1 MRLRALAAV
10 LLVSLP
16 WQAAGA
22 DMAGDAQRLMRYW
35 YGTIWAQ
42 DFTQGDT
49 LELDLTCDGSVERVF
64 AWRDG
69 VNPEK
74 EVYNLALIARRADPL
89 PTRWETL
96 PDASAMLLPLDL
108 EVGTGD
114 QFALCD
120 NRQKPYGSGFEA
132 TVVPISDRARK
143 SFGLPPACR
152 EWLRIDDGMCDAI
165 YVGYDP
171 EKGMFVLD
179 RN

>member
-1 MRLRALAAV
+1 MILV
-10 LLVSLP
+10 LLLS
-16 WQAAGA
+16 AETAGA
-22 DMAGDAQRLMRYW
+22 DLAGEAQRLMRYW

-42 DFTQGDT
+42 DFTQGDA
-49 LELDLTCDGSVERVF
+49 LELDLTCDGTPERVF

-74 EVYNLALIARRADPL
+74 EVYNLALIAKRADPL
-89 PTRWETL
+89 PARWESL

-114 QFALCD
+114 HFALCE
-120 NRQKPYGSGFEA
+120 NRQEPYGSGFEA
-132 TVVPISDRARK
+132 TVVPISDRART
-143 SFGLPPACR
+143 SFGLPAACK

>member
-35 YGTIWAQ
+35 YGTIWVQ

-69 VNPEK
+69 VLQVENDG
-74 EVYNLALIARRADPL
+74 VSVQRLG
-89 PTRWETL
+89 
-96 PDASAMLLPLDL
+96 LLQ
-108 EVGTGD
+108 GTGV
-114 QFALCD
+114 A
-120 NRQKPYGSGFEA
+120 GWHEEG
-132 TVVPISDRARK
+132 RAAQ
-143 SFGLPPACR
+143 G
-152 EWLRIDDGMCDAI
+152 
-165 YVGYDP
+165 
-171 EKGMFVLD
+171 
-179 RN
+179 